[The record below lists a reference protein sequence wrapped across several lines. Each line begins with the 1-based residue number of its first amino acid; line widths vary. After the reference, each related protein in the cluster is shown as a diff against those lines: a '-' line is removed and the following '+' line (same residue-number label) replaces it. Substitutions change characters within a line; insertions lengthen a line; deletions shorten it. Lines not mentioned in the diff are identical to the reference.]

1 MQKVSIISIGD
12 ELLSGRIVDSNAA
25 YLSSKLLSVGVET
38 VCTYTVGDDVD
49 MIVEMLGQASSHGD
63 VVLITGGLGPTD
75 DDITRHA
82 MAAFIGVEL
91 EFYEDVYSQMQEF
104 FARRDLTMAQTNR
117 IQAYLPKGAKPLTNE
132 LGTAAGIMCQYEGTV
147 FVFMPGVPT
156 EMKQMFADSVFPM
169 FGDGDMAI
177 VSRRLH
183 CFGTGE
189 SRIAEMVGDIMERG
203 RNPRVNCTVSG
214 GIVTLEV
221 SARAER
227 RQDAEKMAAA
237 DVEKLYAI
245 LADVVFG
252 TDGETM
258 AQALGKKLIAAS
270 KTIAVAESCT
280 GGLLAKL
287 LTDVAGASSY
297 FTHGWVTYSNDAKVS
312 ELGIDRGIIDAYG
325 AVSEQVAMAMATA
338 ARTRSGADIGVG
350 ITGIAGPGGGSEQKP
365 VGLVYISVDIDGQ
378 RSGNRYVFGTL
389 RPHVRLRAVL
399 TSLNTV
405 RLLL

>member
-12 ELLSGRIVDSNAA
+12 ELLSGRIVDSNVA

-132 LGTAAGIMCQYEGTV
+132 LGTAAGIMCQYEGTL
-147 FVFMPGVPT
+147 FVFMPGVPA

>member
-258 AQALGKKLIAAS
+258 AQALGKKLITAS

>member
-1 MQKVSIISIGD
+1 M
-12 ELLSGRIVDSNAA
+12 
-25 YLSSKLLSVGVET
+25 
-38 VCTYTVGDDVD
+38 
-49 MIVEMLGQASSHGD
+49 
-63 VVLITGGLGPTD
+63 
-75 DDITRHA
+75 
-82 MAAFIGVEL
+82 GVEL
-91 EFYEDVYSQMQEF
+91 EFYEDVYRQMEEF
-104 FARRDLTMAQTNR
+104 FARRDLSMAETNR
-117 IQAYLPKGAKPLTNE
+117 IQAYLPKGAKAMANE

-147 FVFMPGVPT
+147 FVSMPGVPT

-189 SRIAEMVGDIMERG
+189 SRIAEMLGDTMERG
-203 RNPRVNCTVSG
+203 RNPLVNCTVSG
-214 GIVTLEV
+214 GIITLEV
-221 SARAER
+221 SARAQNR
-227 RQDAEKMAAA
+227 LDAEKMAAA

-252 TDGETM
+252 TDGESM
-258 AQALGKKLIAAS
+258 AQAVGKKLIAAS

-280 GGLLAKL
+280 GGLLAKM

-312 ELGIDRGIIDAYG
+312 ELGVDRALIDAYG
-325 AVSEQVAMAMATA
+325 AVSGQVAMAMATA
-338 ARTRSGADIGVG
+338 AKARSGADIGVG

-378 RSGNRYVFGTL
+378 RTDNRYLFGSL
-389 RPHVRLRAVL
+389 RAHVRLRAAL
-399 TSLNTV
+399 ASLNMV
-405 RLLL
+405 RILL